1 MEIIAALFQLFIM
14 FWFVIPFLILLP
26 LLKSSWFKGLF
37 GEFKVNISSKLFLDK
52 QIYQLIK
59 NVTLPTEDGST
70 QIDHIIVSKF
80 GIFVIETKNLK
91 GWIFGSENQKQWTQ
105 QIFKQKHSFQNPL
118 HQNYKHVKTLE
129 KLLDINSDKFHSLIV
144 FVGDSKFK
152 TSMPE
157 NVTQGGGYLKFIKSH
172 TQELLSENEVSTIF
186 EQINSGRLQP
196 SISTNRNHVN
206 HVKAIISDKSNSKNC
221 PKCGSEMLLREAK
234 KGTNIGQSFWGCS
247 NFPKCRNT
255 IKMEDV

>member
-1 MEIIAALFQLFIM
+1 MEIIAALFQLLIT
-14 FWFVIPFLILLP
+14 FWFLVPILILIP
-26 LLKSSWFKGLF
+26 LLKSSWFKGHF
-37 GEFKVNISSKLFLDK
+37 GEFKVNISFKLFLDK

-59 NVTLPTEDGST
+59 NVTLPTENGTT

-105 QIFKQKHSFQNPL
+105 QIFKHKNSFQNPL

-129 KLLDINSDKFHSLIV
+129 KLLDISSDKMHSLIV
-144 FVGDSKFK
+144 FVGDCKFK
-152 TSMPE
+152 TMMPD
-157 NVTQGGGYLKFIKSH
+157 NVTQGRGYLRFIKSKN
-172 TQELLSENEVSTIF
+172 QELLSENEVSTIF

-234 KGTNIGQSFWGCS
+234 KGANIGQEFWGCS

-255 IKMEDV
+255 IKIEND